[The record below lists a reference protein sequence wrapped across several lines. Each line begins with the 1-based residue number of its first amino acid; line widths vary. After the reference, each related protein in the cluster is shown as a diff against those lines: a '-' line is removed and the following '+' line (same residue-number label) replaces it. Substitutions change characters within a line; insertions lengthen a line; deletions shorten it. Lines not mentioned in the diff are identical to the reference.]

1 MKRKRLIAA
10 FLSLMLVVTV
20 VMPAASATGYT
31 GLWSSV
37 ENTQTEG
44 ETPAT
49 ETPAEDTG
57 TSDEGTDQTPTDP
70 DDTDT
75 SDEGTEQTPSD
86 PDDTDTSDEGT
97 EQTPTDPDDTDTSDE
112 ETATDPDDTDTS
124 DEETPDT
131 PAEEPTEPE
140 TPVEEP
146 TEPETPTE
154 DPPVVEEPTEPETPT
169 EEPTVPM
176 MPEQLPA
183 EEIPAEPLAE
193 GDNPLT
199 IYFVDTEGNP
209 IQDETTTLPNT
220 ENYIKDHDSSDW
232 ENVPEYNLGASY
244 TLQGVYAN
252 RQNGTAVTG
261 IRYIEAYV
269 EEGWFPWDE
278 DITHPATWQYRYDN
292 GRWGTSSD
300 TLTALYLV
308 YDDGSVTL
316 SFDGNGGQGYVNS
329 LSGQTNTSVTLPEN
343 GFTRSGYTF
352 VGWAEQAV
360 TLPDDTYTGTIYEPG
375 ASYTM
380 PEEDTTL
387 YAVWENNNAS
397 TTAYFYIRLD
407 GEIPYEP
414 GEYQAA
420 DYTAGIEVTG
430 AITEQHFIGDNE
442 ATDPITSEDG
452 HGYYVENDVTNALN
466 RLPTTEQ
473 IQTVIDYYNYHREWG
488 DEAITYNP
496 DEYYIQW
503 YVQKHEGASE
513 LALLEDTNSVQ
524 DIQSYGEI
532 WHIDGVLLKRGTVR
546 ITYHANPPAGVT
558 QTINVPQG
566 YTEQRGTEISVGE
579 SGRVGSGHY
588 TEPSIAGYTFLG
600 WTTNRDGSGTVYQQ
614 HDLFTLNVD
623 TTMYAQWRKGTG
635 TALVLTKKDG
645 LGNNLAGATFTISAA
660 NGTNETLTGDASHTV
675 DGIETDTVYTITE
688 TAAPEGY
695 QLLENSTFHFKV
707 ESNNDMMDAYL
718 CNEQG
723 TKVDNVQGVE
733 LSYDSGSETVYID
746 VTNIG
751 YFYIFHTAD
760 SDRGV
765 YVEEIPINGDNTE
778 GAHWNGDDTYDIT
791 AHVTPGFYYG
801 GYYHN
806 YSGTGN
812 YSDENPADGDVTGAT
827 TYKGSLTAW
836 NGMEPFTANGERM
849 TPVAGETYY
858 LKEVPEEYFAPY
870 MAVVYDK
877 YKNPY
882 MAEQLYLISATDDK
896 NYKEF
901 GILCS
906 KNGYDEEKLFTLA
919 FTFQYSDGTKTSI
932 TAKSAFGVPTGYL
945 GVWDATDE
953 LSTDNNFS
961 FHAYVVTPDGVTV
974 KGFKTRTIHTG
985 DLSYDPEAGLDG
997 GSGISKADD

>member
-10 FLSLMLVVTV
+10 FLSLMLIVTV

-75 SDEGTEQTPSD
+75 SDEGTATD

-154 DPPVVEEPTEPETPT
+154 EPTNPETPEQLPTEPETPV
-169 EEPTVPM
+169 EEVP
-176 MPEQLPA
+176 ELPA
-183 EEIPAEPLAE
+183 NELLPTEPVPLAQ
-193 GDNPLT
+193 GDLVAH
-199 IYFVDTEGNP
+199 FVDSNGVP
-209 IQDETTTLPNT
+209 IESAPSWSL
-220 ENYIKDHDSSDW
+220 SSDIYSDNW
-232 ENVPEYNLGASY
+232 TTVDELDIPEIDGYKFM
-244 TLQGVYAN
+244 
-252 RQNGTAVTG
+252 
-261 IRYIEAYV
+261 EARADSDDGDIIYQINYDPGYWMFGWHDG
-269 EEGWFPWDE
+269 EGW
-278 DITHPATWQYRYDN
+278 QYK
-292 GRWGTSSD
+292 SSD
-300 TLTALYLV
+300 DRWAQTYTFDDLCLV
-308 YDDGSVTL
+308 YEYDDGSVTL

-473 IQTVIDYYNYHREWG
+473 IQTVIDYYNDHREWG

-695 QLLENSTFHFKV
+695 QMLENPTFHFKV
-707 ESNNDMMDAYL
+707 VSYGADMDAYL
-718 CNEQG
+718 CDADGNALNGQLPEG
-723 TKVDNVQGVE
+723 IE
-733 LSYDSGSETVYID
+733 LEYSNNTVYIN

-760 SDRGV
+760 DEDQGV
-765 YVEEIPINGDNTE
+765 YVEEIPINGVNTA
-778 GAHWNGDDTYDIT
+778 GAHWNADDTYDIT
-791 AHVTPGFYYG
+791 AHVTSGFYYG
-801 GYYHN
+801 GYYKD
-806 YSGTGN
+806 YSGKGDYN
-812 YSDENPADGDVTGAT
+812 DESPEHGIVEGAT

-836 NGMEPFTANGERM
+836 DGADAYTSNGTAM

-858 LKEVPEEYFAPY
+858 LKEVPAEYFAPY

-877 YKNPY
+877 YKNPH
-882 MAEQLYLISATDDK
+882 MTEQLYLISATDDK

-901 GILCS
+901 GIVCS
-906 KNGYDEEKLFTLA
+906 ENGYEEEKLFTLA

-961 FHAYVVTPDGVTV
+961 FHAYVVTPDSVTV
-974 KGFKTRTIHTG
+974 HGFKTRTIHTG
-985 DLSYDPEAGLDG
+985 DLSYDPEAGLEG

>member
-10 FLSLMLVVTV
+10 FLSLMLIVTV

-75 SDEGTEQTPSD
+75 SDEGTATD
-86 PDDTDTSDEGT
+86 PDDTGTSDEGT

-154 DPPVVEEPTEPETPT
+154 EPTNPETPEQLPTEPETPV
-169 EEPTVPM
+169 EEVPEL
-176 MPEQLPA
+176 PANELLPA
-183 EEIPAEPLAE
+183 EPVPLAE

-199 IYFVDTEGNP
+199 IYFVDTEGNQ
-209 IQDETTTLPNT
+209 IQDGTTTLPNT

-232 ENVPEYNLGASY
+232 ENVPEYDFGASY

-261 IRYIEAYV
+261 IRYV
-269 EEGWFPWDE
+269 EEYTTGWWPFQE
-278 DITHPATWQYRYDN
+278 THPATWQYRYN
-292 GRWGTSSD
+292 RGWGGGSGSD
-300 TLTALYLV
+300 TLNALYLV

-316 SFDGNGGQGYVNS
+316 SFNANKGQGTVPEDIPELYE
-329 LSGQTNTSVTLPEN
+329 GDTVTLPEAPN
-343 GFTRSGYTF
+343 LYRDGFTF
-352 VGWAEQAV
+352 IGWTTEAADYPFDKNSDLVAYAPGTEYEV
-360 TLPDDTYTGTIYEPG
+360 PDHDF
-375 ASYTM
+375 
-380 PEEDTTL
+380 TL
-387 YAVWENNNAS
+387 YAVWSQVSTS

-407 GEIPYEP
+407 GNAPQEP
-414 GEYQAA
+414 GDFPSAG
-420 DYTAGIEVTG
+420 YTIGIKKDNV
-430 AITEQHFIGDNE
+430 ITQTEDWIIDNSIGDGYGDGIYAQNE
-442 ATDPITSEDG
+442 V
-452 HGYYVENDVTNALN
+452 YKALLSQN
-466 RLPTTEQ
+466 LPTQREIELALKYQ
-473 IQTVIDYYNYHREWG
+473 GIDFDSENQ
-488 DEAITYNP
+488 
-496 DEYYIQW
+496 YILW
-503 YVQKHEGASE
+503 YVQKTAGGSQYY
-513 LALLEDTNSVQ
+513 T
-524 DIQSYGEI
+524 DIEHNQTDSTSSSLIE
-532 WHIDGVLLKRGTVR
+532 WHIDGVLMDKNKLNVSYDR
-546 ITYHANPPAGVT
+546 NLPAGVT
-558 QTINVPQG
+558 SSNVRVPMAFQVESDTTIKVGQG
-566 YTEQRGTEISVGE
+566 QDGNMDYSRPTLT
-579 SGRVGSGHY
+579 
-588 TEPSIAGYTFLG
+588 GYTFVG
-600 WTTNRDGSGTVYQQ
+600 WNTSADGNGVMYQPGADYTVQE
-614 HDLFTLNVD
+614 D
-623 TTMYAQWRKGTG
+623 TIFYAIWRKGTG

-645 LGNNLAGATFTISAA
+645 LGEDLAGATFTISAD
-660 NGTNETLTGDASHTV
+660 NGGMNKTLAGEASHTV
-675 DGIETDTVYTITE
+675 DSIETGTVYTIIE

-718 CNEQG
+718 CDEQG

-765 YVEEIPINGDNTE
+765 YVEEIPIDEENVPGGKFNIVDRTE
-778 GAHWNGDDTYDIT
+778 EGYL
-791 AHVTPGFYYG
+791 YG
-801 GYYHN
+801 GYYKD
-806 YSGTGN
+806 YSGKGPNYDDNDPAEGN
-812 YSDENPADGDVTGAT
+812 VEGAT

-836 NGMEPFTANGERM
+836 DGADAYTSNGTAM

-858 LKEVPEEYFAPY
+858 LKEVPAEYFAPY

-877 YKNPY
+877 YQDNKVK
-882 MAEQLYLISATDDK
+882 QLYLISATDDK
-896 NYKEF
+896 NYQKF
-901 GILCS
+901 GIEEWVD
-906 KNGYDEEKLFTLA
+906 GYSQFREFALA
-919 FTFQYSDGTKTSI
+919 FTFQQGNDVDTRETI
-932 TAKSAFGVPTGYL
+932 TARTAFGVPTGYL
-945 GVWDATDE
+945 GVWDADVQLKE
-953 LSTDNNFS
+953 ENVFS
-961 FHAYVVTPDGVTV
+961 FNAYVVTPDGVKVTGHL
-974 KGFKTRTIHTG
+974 KRTIHTG
-985 DLSYDPEAGLDG
+985 DLTYDEDFANLG
-997 GSGISKADD
+997 GITFDQE

>member
-57 TSDEGTDQTPTDP
+57 ASDEGTDQAPT
-70 DDTDT
+70 
-75 SDEGTEQTPSD
+75 D

-154 DPPVVEEPTEPETPT
+154 EPTNPETPEQLPTEPETPV
-169 EEPTVPM
+169 EEPTVPET
-176 MPEQLPA
+176 PEQLPA

-209 IQDETTTLPNT
+209 IQDGMTTLPNT
-220 ENYIKDHDSSDW
+220 ENYIKGHDSRDW

-261 IRYIEAYV
+261 IRYV
-269 EEGWFPWDE
+269 EEYTTGWGPWE
-278 DITHPATWQYRYDN
+278 ETHPATWQYRYDY
-292 GRWGTSSD
+292 GWGSGSD

-308 YDDGSVTL
+308 YEYDDGSVTL

-343 GFTRSGYTF
+343 GFTRNGYTF

-375 ASYTM
+375 ASYKM

-387 YAVWENNNAS
+387 HAVWQNNNAS

-430 AITEQHFIGDNE
+430 AITEQHFISDNE
-442 ATDPITSEDG
+442 ATDPITSADG
-452 HGYYVENDVTNALN
+452 HGYYVENDVTNALTK
-466 RLPTTEQ
+466 LPTTEQ
-473 IQTVIDYYNYHREWG
+473 IQAVINYYNDHKDWG

-513 LALLEDTNSVQ
+513 LALLEKSNTVE

-566 YTEQRGTEISVGE
+566 YTEQQGTVINVGE
-579 SGRVGSGHY
+579 SGSVGSDNY

-695 QLLENSTFHFKV
+695 QMLENPTFHFKV
-707 ESNNDMMDAYL
+707 VSYGADMDAYL
-718 CNEQG
+718 CDADGNALNGQLPEG
-723 TKVDNVQGVE
+723 IE
-733 LSYDSGSETVYID
+733 LEYSNNTVYIN

-760 SDRGV
+760 DEDQGV
-765 YVEEIPINGDNTE
+765 YVEEIPINGVNTA
-778 GAHWNGDDTYDIT
+778 GAHWNADDTYDIT
-791 AHVTPGFYYG
+791 AHVTSGFYYG
-801 GYYHN
+801 GYYKD
-806 YSGTGN
+806 YSGKGN
-812 YSDENPADGDVTGAT
+812 YSDENPADGDVTSAT

-858 LKEVPEEYFAPY
+858 LKEVPAEYFAPY

-877 YKNPY
+877 YQDNKVK
-882 MAEQLYLISATDDK
+882 QLYLISATDDK
-896 NYKEF
+896 NYQQF
-901 GILCS
+901 GIEEWVD
-906 KNGYDEEKLFTLA
+906 GYSQFREFALA
-919 FTFQYSDGTKTSI
+919 FTFQQGNDVDTRETI
-932 TAKSAFGVPTGYL
+932 TARTAFGVPTGYL
-945 GVWDATDE
+945 GVWDADVQLKE
-953 LSTDNNFS
+953 ASVFS
-961 FHAYVVTPDGVTV
+961 FNAYVVTPDGVKVTGHL
-974 KGFKTRTIHTG
+974 KRTIHTG
-985 DLSYDPEAGLDG
+985 DLTYDEDFADLG
-997 GSGISKADD
+997 GITFDQE

>member
-20 VMPAASATGYT
+20 VIPAASATGYT

-57 TSDEGTDQTPTDP
+57 TSDEGTDQAPTDP
-70 DDTDT
+70 DDT
-75 SDEGTEQTPSD
+75 G
-86 PDDTDTSDEGT
+86 TSDEGT

-124 DEETPDT
+124 DEETATDPDDTDTSDEQTPDEPDT
-131 PAEEPTEPE
+131 P
-140 TPVEEP
+140 
-146 TEPETPTE
+146 
-154 DPPVVEEPTEPETPT
+154 VEEPTEPETPT
-169 EEPTVPM
+169 EEPTNPET
-176 MPEQLPA
+176 PEQLPA
-183 EEIPAEPLAE
+183 EPETPVEEVPELPANELLPAEPVPLVE

-209 IQDETTTLPNT
+209 IQDGMTTLPNT
-220 ENYIKDHDSSDW
+220 ESYIKDHDSSDW
-232 ENVPEYNLGASY
+232 ENVPKYDFGASY

-261 IRYIEAYV
+261 IRYV
-269 EEGWFPWDE
+269 EEYTTGWWPFQE
-278 DITHPATWQYRYDN
+278 THPATWQYRYDR
-292 GRWGTSSD
+292 GWGSDSD

-308 YDDGSVTL
+308 YEYDDGSVTL
-316 SFDGNGGQGYVNS
+316 SFDANKGQGTVPEDISELYE
-329 LSGQTNTSVTLPEN
+329 GDTVTLPEAPN
-343 GFTRSGYTF
+343 LYRDGFTF
-352 VGWAEQAV
+352 IGWTTEAADYPFDKNSDLVAYAPGTEYEV
-360 TLPDDTYTGTIYEPG
+360 PDHDF
-375 ASYTM
+375 
-380 PEEDTTL
+380 TL
-387 YAVWENNNAS
+387 YAVWSQVSTS

-407 GEIPYEP
+407 GNAPQEP
-414 GEYQAA
+414 GDFPSAEY
-420 DYTAGIEVTG
+420 TIGIKKDKV
-430 AITEQHFIGDNE
+430 ITQTEDWIIDNSIGDGYGDGIYAQNE
-442 ATDPITSEDG
+442 V
-452 HGYYVENDVTNALN
+452 YKALLSQN
-466 RLPTTEQ
+466 LPTQRE
-473 IQTVIDYYNYHREWG
+473 IELALRYKGYNF
-488 DEAITYNP
+488 DSKNQ
-496 DEYYIQW
+496 YILW
-503 YVQKHEGASE
+503 YVQKTAGGSQYY
-513 LALLEDTNSVQ
+513 T
-524 DIQSYGEI
+524 DIEQNKTDSTSSSLIE
-532 WHIDGVLLKRGTVR
+532 WHVDGVLMDKNKLNVSYDR
-546 ITYHANPPAGVT
+546 NLPAGVT
-558 QTINVPQG
+558 SSNVRVPMAFQVEYDTTIEVGQG
-566 YTEQRGTEISVGE
+566 QDGNMDYSRPTLT
-579 SGRVGSGHY
+579 
-588 TEPSIAGYTFLG
+588 GYTFVG
-600 WTTNRDGSGTVYQQ
+600 WNTSADGNGVMYQPGADYTVQE
-614 HDLFTLNVD
+614 D
-623 TTMYAQWRKGTG
+623 TIFYAIWRKGTG

-645 LGNNLAGATFTISAA
+645 LGEDLAGATFAISAD
-660 NGTNETLTGDASHTV
+660 NGGMNKTLAGEASHTV
-675 DGIETDTVYTITE
+675 DSIETGTVYTITE

-718 CNEQG
+718 CDEQG

-760 SDRGV
+760 AEDQGV
-765 YVEEIPINGDNTE
+765 YVEEIPINGVNTA
-778 GAHWNGDDTYDIT
+778 GAHWNADDTYDIT
-791 AHVTPGFYYG
+791 AHVTSGFYYG
-801 GYYHN
+801 GYYN
-806 YSGTGN
+806 DYSGKGN
-812 YSDENPADGDVTGAT
+812 YNDESPEYGNVDGAT

-836 NGMEPFTANGERM
+836 DGADAYTSDGTAM

-858 LKEVPEEYFAPY
+858 LKEVPAEYFAPY

-901 GILCS
+901 GIVCS
-906 KNGYDEEKLFTLA
+906 QNGYDEEKLFTLA

-961 FHAYVVTPDGVTV
+961 FHAYVVTPDSVTV
-974 KGFKTRTIHTG
+974 DGFKTRTIHTG
-985 DLSYDPEAGLDG
+985 DLSYDPKAGLDVG
-997 GSGISKADD
+997 PGISKADD

>member
-10 FLSLMLVVTV
+10 FLSLMLIVTV

-75 SDEGTEQTPSD
+75 SDEGTATD
-86 PDDTDTSDEGT
+86 PDDTGTSDEGT

-154 DPPVVEEPTEPETPT
+154 EPTNPETPEQLPTEPETPV
-169 EEPTVPM
+169 EEVPEL
-176 MPEQLPA
+176 PANELLPA
-183 EEIPAEPLAE
+183 EPVPLE
-193 GDNPLT
+193 QGDLVAH
-199 IYFVDTEGNP
+199 FVDSNGVP
-209 IQDETTTLPNT
+209 IESAPSWSL
-220 ENYIKDHDSSDW
+220 SSDIYSDNW
-232 ENVPEYNLGASY
+232 TTVDELNIPEIDGYKFMEARADSADGDIIYQVNYESY
-244 TLQGVYAN
+244 YWDWGWHE
-252 RQNGTAVTG
+252 G
-261 IRYIEAYV
+261 
-269 EEGWFPWDE
+269 EGW
-278 DITHPATWQYRYDN
+278 QYK
-292 GRWGTSSD
+292 SSGD
-300 TLTALYLV
+300 WWAQTYTFDDLCLV
-308 YDDGSVTL
+308 YEYDDGSVTL
-316 SFDGNGGQGYVNS
+316 SFNANKGQGTVPEDIPGLYE
-329 LSGQTNTSVTLPEN
+329 GDTVTLPEAPN
-343 GFTRSGYTF
+343 LYRDGFTF
-352 VGWAEQAV
+352 IGWTTEAADYPFDKNSDLVAYAPGTEYEV
-360 TLPDDTYTGTIYEPG
+360 PDHDF
-375 ASYTM
+375 
-380 PEEDTTL
+380 TL
-387 YAVWENNNAS
+387 YAVWSQVSTS

-407 GEIPYEP
+407 GNAPQEP
-414 GEYQAA
+414 GDFPSAEY
-420 DYTAGIEVTG
+420 TIGIKKDNV
-430 AITEQHFIGDNE
+430 ITQTEDWIIDNSIGDGYGDGIYAQNE
-442 ATDPITSEDG
+442 V
-452 HGYYVENDVTNALN
+452 YKALLSQN
-466 RLPTTEQ
+466 LPTQRE
-473 IQTVIDYYNYHREWG
+473 IELALGHKGYNFDSE
-488 DEAITYNP
+488 NQ
-496 DEYYIQW
+496 YILW
-503 YVQKHEGASE
+503 YVQKTAGGSQYY
-513 LALLEDTNSVQ
+513 T
-524 DIQSYGEI
+524 DIEHNKTDSTSSSLIE
-532 WHIDGVLLKRGTVR
+532 WHIDGVLMDKNKFNVSYDRNL
-546 ITYHANPPAGVT
+546 PAGVT
-558 QTINVPQG
+558 SSNVRVPMAFQVEYNTTIKVGQG
-566 YTEQRGTEISVGE
+566 QDGNMDYSRPTLT
-579 SGRVGSGHY
+579 
-588 TEPSIAGYTFLG
+588 GYTFVG
-600 WTTNRDGSGTVYQQ
+600 WNTSADGNGVMYQPGADYTVQE
-614 HDLFTLNVD
+614 D
-623 TTMYAQWRKGTG
+623 TIFYAIWRKGTG

-645 LGNNLAGATFTISAA
+645 LGEDLAGATFTISAD
-660 NGTNETLTGDASHTV
+660 NGGMNKTLTGEASHTV
-675 DGIETDTVYTITE
+675 DSIETGTIYTITE

-718 CNEQG
+718 CDEQG

-877 YKNPY
+877 YQDNKVK
-882 MAEQLYLISATDDK
+882 QLYLISATDDK
-896 NYKEF
+896 NYQKF
-901 GILCS
+901 GIEEWVD
-906 KNGYDEEKLFTLA
+906 GYSQFREFALA
-919 FTFQYSDGTKTSI
+919 FTFQQGNDVDTRETI
-932 TAKSAFGVPTGYL
+932 TARTAFGVPTGYL
-945 GVWDATDE
+945 GVWDADVQLKE
-953 LSTDNNFS
+953 ENVFS
-961 FHAYVVTPDGVTV
+961 FNAYVVTPDGVKVTGHL
-974 KGFKTRTIHTG
+974 KRTIHTG
-985 DLSYDPEAGLDG
+985 DLTYDEDFANLG
-997 GSGISKADD
+997 GITFDQE